1 MEKIKVNVSF
11 VGTNFCAGVDGIGGV
26 VVATDKTLEG
36 VKKEFKET
44 FDFHIKG
51 CIEDGDDIPDYI
63 KNGDFELDFEIS

>member
-1 MEKIKVNVSF
+1 MEKIKVNVRF

-26 VVATDKTLEG
+26 VVATDETLEG

-51 CIEDGDDIPDYI
+51 CIEDGDNIPEYV
-63 KNGDFELDFEIS
+63 KNGNFEFEFVIS